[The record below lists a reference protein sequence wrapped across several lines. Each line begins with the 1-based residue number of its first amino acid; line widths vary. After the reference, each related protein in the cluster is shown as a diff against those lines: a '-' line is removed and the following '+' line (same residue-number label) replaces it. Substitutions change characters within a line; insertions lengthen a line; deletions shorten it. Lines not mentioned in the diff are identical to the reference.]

1 LELSAPEIQLLS
13 AAEVAMDPSSP
24 QLKLVLLMG
33 FVMGVLVY
41 LAGLLVRDPF
51 KRADQTLELVETLN

>member
-1 LELSAPEIQLLS
+1 
-13 AAEVAMDPSSP
+13 MDPSSP

-51 KRADQTLELVETLN
+51 KGADQTLELVETLS